1 MYSSR
6 RVGVVYVALGE
17 NALVEANES
26 IRTVRKN
33 WSAKGDIYIL
43 TKPLHSSPAGASVG
57 QQAHW
62 AKTCADLWSPFDF
75 TLLLDAD
82 TRVKASLS
90 VGFTALKQGWDLVM
104 VPSESRGVDQWRWRS
119 SSAEWEATL
128 IGVGLSR
135 PLMLNT
141 GVLFFA
147 KTPRTQKFFKAWRSE
162 WLRFRGLDQGAFL
175 RASGQVPVAIWLL
188 GLPFNSAG
196 GEVVDHLFGR
206 AR

>member
-1 MYSSR
+1 MHPSR
-6 RVGVVYVALGE
+6 SVGVVYVAFGKK
-17 NALVEANES
+17 ALAEADQS
-26 IRTVRKN
+26 IRTLRKN
-33 WSAKGDIYIL
+33 WSAKGKVYVL
-43 TKPLHSSPAGASVG
+43 EKSLHSSPVGATKG

-82 TRVKASLS
+82 TRIRSSLS
-90 VGFTALKQGWDLVM
+90 VGFRALKQGWDLVAI
-104 VPSESRGVDQWRWRS
+104 PSEFR
-119 SSAEWEATL
+119 AEILWHLSHEDREATFL
-128 IGVGLSR
+128 GTGLPR

-147 KTPRTQKFFKAWRSE
+147 KTSRTQKFFEAWRSE
-162 WLRFRGLDQGAFL
+162 WLRFKGWDQGAFL
-175 RASGQVPVAIWLL
+175 RALRQAPVAIWLL
-188 GLPFNSAG
+188 GSPFNSAG